1 MKKNNNGIKLPK
13 FFSENIIQL
22 ENSYFRKPN
31 LRDLKYLIL
40 LYKTAIEYYAF
51 QNNMKSFQIYHYKLI
66 RLTKSTTALN
76 LYNNINSE
84 ENKIEEVNL
93 LNLLD
98 KLKLK
103 IHVDS
108 QENIEKNVLKINN
121 EYKQREINKEKI
133 INDSLTKQTNN
144 FKEKLKN
151 KKKRN
156 KNEKNENQKI
166 NNNNNI
172 SSNQSNQNIENIIVE
187 NLEKINEECS
197 KLYNERIEK
206 LLSLYNQLYND
217 KVENSNNYIEVLSEL
232 NLMLSEPQNDDSK
245 IAIEELINSTKEEN
259 KEKMNEIINT
269 LKNEILKNIEKIK
282 SNELLDNDTINDIS
296 KQLLEK
302 IVNTIN
308 K

>member
-13 FFSENIIQL
+13 YFSENIIEL

-51 QNNMKSFQIYHYKLI
+51 QNNMKLFLIYHYKLI

-76 LYNNINSE
+76 LFNNLNCE

-103 IHVDS
+103 IKVDS
-108 QENIEKNVLKINN
+108 QEIIENNLLKINN
-121 EYKQREINKEKI
+121 EFKQQEINTEKI
-133 INDSLTKQTNN
+133 INNSLIQQTNN

-156 KNEKNENQKI
+156 KNENKENENI
-166 NNNNNI
+166 NYHI
-172 SSNQSNQNIENIIVE
+172 SSNQTNQNIENIIIE
-187 NLEKINEECS
+187 NLEKINKECL

-206 LLSLYNQLYND
+206 ILSLYNQLYND
-217 KVENSNNYIEVLSEL
+217 KIENSNKYIEVLSEL
-232 NLMLSEPQNDDSK
+232 NLMLSEPQDNNSK
-245 IAIEELINSTKEEN
+245 IEIEKLINSAEERN
-259 KEKMNEIINT
+259 KEKMNEIINK
-269 LKNEILKNIEKIK
+269 LKIEILKNIEKIN
-282 SNELLDNDTINDIS
+282 SNELFDNDNINDIS

>member
-1 MKKNNNGIKLPK
+1 MKKINNDIKLPK
-13 FFSENIIQL
+13 YFSENIIQL
-22 ENSYFRKPN
+22 ENSYFTKPN

-40 LYKTAIEYYAF
+40 VYKNAIEYYAL
-51 QNNMKSFQIYHYKLI
+51 QNNMKSFQIYQKKLI
-66 RLTKSTTALN
+66 RLTNSNTALY

-103 IHVDS
+103 VNVDS
-108 QENIEKNVLKINN
+108 QENIENNFLKINY
-121 EYKQREINKEKI
+121 EYKQREINTEKI
-133 INDSLTKQTNN
+133 INDSLIKQTNN

-156 KNEKNENQKI
+156 KNENKENQNI
-166 NNNNNI
+166 NNNII
-172 SSNQSNQNIENIIVE
+172 SSNQTNQNIENIIIE

-197 KLYNERIEK
+197 KLYNERIEN

-217 KVENSNNYIEVLSEL
+217 KVENSNKYIEVLSEL
-232 NLMLSEPQNDDSK
+232 NLMLSEPQDNDTK
-245 IAIEELINSTKEEN
+245 KVIEQLINSAKEES
-259 KEKMNEIINT
+259 KEKINEIIHK
-269 LKNEILKNIEKIK
+269 LKNKIIKNIEKIN
-282 SNELLDNDTINDIS
+282 SNELLDNDNINDIS